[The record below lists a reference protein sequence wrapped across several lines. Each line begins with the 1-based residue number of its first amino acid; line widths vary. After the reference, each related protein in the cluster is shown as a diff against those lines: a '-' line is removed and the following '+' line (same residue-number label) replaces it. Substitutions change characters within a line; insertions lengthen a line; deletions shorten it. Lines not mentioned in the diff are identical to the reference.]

1 MSEMVL
7 LGTSWKKFKMDD
19 IFVFHKGK
27 RLTKEDMTPGN
38 TNFIAAIDD
47 NNGIRQKIDLPPLH
61 NGNCITVNYNGS
73 IGESFYQDQP
83 FRASDDVN
91 ILYPKKW
98 ELNRNIGLFLCT
110 IIRHNKYRF
119 GYGRKW
125 NLEKMKDT
133 NIALPVD
140 KNGNPDWAF
149 MDSYVEKLTNPEKI
163 KTKIKHKELPFD
175 TTKWKVFHVGDIFD
189 LVNGK
194 GITEKE
200 TISDPRGNIPCVQGG
215 DNNCGILGYF
225 QTDKI
230 KNTKYTYIGKNC
242 ITLARVGSAGAV
254 NFHTRCFIGDKAKAL
269 ILLKKYEMYA
279 NKYVYLF
286 LLPILALNKYRYA
299 YGRGVVS
306 ENYKNLNIKLPV
318 DKNGNPDWDYME
330 KYIKSLPYSDLI

>member
-1 MSEMVL
+1 MSEMFL

-91 ILYPKKW
+91 ILYPKNW

-140 KNGNPDWAF
+140 KNGSPDWAF

-163 KTKIKHKELPFD
+163 KTKIKRKELPFD
-175 TTKWKVFHVGDIFD
+175 TTKWEKFTVKDVFECNTTKPMIETVDGDEVYITRSAMN
-189 LVNGK
+189 NGFSGFVSNDGYK
-194 GITEKE
+194 LNKSNCITIGAEGRFAFYQDKDFVAGVKIYTLRNEKLNKYNGLFIC
-200 TISDPRGNIPCVQGG
+200 TVLNQDVYKYSYGRAR
-215 DNNCGILGYF
+215 IL
-225 QTDKI
+225 DKI
-230 KNTKYTYIGKNC
+230 KQEI
-242 ITLARVGSAGAV
+242 
-254 NFHTRCFIGDKAKAL
+254 
-269 ILLKKYEMYA
+269 
-279 NKYVYLF
+279 
-286 LLPILALNKYRYA
+286 
-299 YGRGVVS
+299 
-306 ENYKNLNIKLPV
+306 IKLPV

>member
-47 NNGIRQKIDLPPLH
+47 NNGIRQKIDLPPVH

-98 ELNRNIGLFLCT
+98 ELNKNVGLFLCT

-119 GYGRKW
+119 SYGRKW

-149 MDSYVEKLTNPEKI
+149 MDSYVEQLTNPEKI

-175 TTKWKVFHVGDIFD
+175 TKLWKSFKLSDLFEISGTKTTKLDELETYGSGEYPYVTTQATN
-189 LVNGK
+189 NGVA
-194 GITEKE
+194 GFYNYFTEKGNVLV
-200 TISDPRGNIPCVQGG
+200 IDSAVAGFCSYQAFNFSASDHVEKLTPKFELNS
-215 DNNCGILGYF
+215 
-225 QTDKI
+225 
-230 KNTKYTYIGKNC
+230 YIGAY
-242 ITLARVGSAGAV
+242 LATV
-254 NFHTRCFIGDKAKAL
+254 I
-269 ILLKKYEMYA
+269 
-279 NKYVYLF
+279 NKER
-286 LLPILALNKYRYA
+286 YRYS
-299 YGRGVVS
+299 YGRKFNQTKIRNTV
-306 ENYKNLNIKLPV
+306 IKLPV

>member
-98 ELNRNIGLFLCT
+98 ELNKNIGLFLCT

-125 NLEKMKDT
+125 NLEKMKNT

-140 KNGNPDWAF
+140 KNGNPDWTF
-149 MDSYVEKLTNPEKI
+149 MDSYVEKLTNPAKI

-175 TTKWKVFHVGDIFD
+175 TTKWKKFTVSTLFDVSLAPGDLQKND
-189 LVNGK
+189 LKPSGVPLVSATTSNNGIIGK
-194 GITEKE
+194 VSNGT
-200 TISDPRGNIPCVQGG
+200 
-215 DNNCGILGYF
+215 DNNSSIFNGNQLT
-225 QTDKI
+225 TDMFCNSFYQDKDF
-230 KNTKYTYIGKNC
+230 YAVSHG
-242 ITLARVGSAGAV
+242 RV
-254 NFHTRCFIGDKAKAL
+254 NIMKPKFK
-269 ILLKKYEMYA
+269 
-279 NKYVYLF
+279 
-286 LLPILALNKYRYA
+286 LNKYIGLFISTVINKEQYRFA
-299 YGRGVVS
+299 YGRAVYSGVLA
-306 ENYKNLNIKLPV
+306 NLVIKLPV

>member
-27 RLTKEDMTPGN
+27 RLTKEDMTPGD

-91 ILYPKKW
+91 ILYPKNW
-98 ELNRNIGLFLCT
+98 ELNKNIGLFLCT
-110 IIRHNKYRF
+110 VIRHNKYRF

-133 NIALPVD
+133 NIALPVN
-140 KNGNPDWAF
+140 KMGNPDWVF
-149 MDSYVEKLTNPEKI
+149 MNSYIEKLTNSEKI
-163 KTKIKHKELPFD
+163 RTKIKHKELPFD
-175 TTKWKVFHVGDIFD
+175 TTKWKSFKLGNLFTFKPGKIVSTEVLSEGNDLFYCGAKKDDNGVIGKYAYDAKYISPGNCMVFICDGQGSIGYNNYMDKDFFATVN
-189 LVNGK
+189 LV
-194 GITEKE
+194 
-200 TISDPRGNIPCVQGG
+200 
-215 DNNCGILGYF
+215 LGY
-225 QTDKI
+225 
-230 KNTKYTYIGKNC
+230 NE
-242 ITLARVGSAGAV
+242 
-254 NFHTRCFIGDKAKAL
+254 H
-269 ILLKKYEMYA
+269 
-279 NKYVYLF
+279 
-286 LLPILALNKYRYA
+286 LNKYIGLFVTTVLDLERPKFSF
-299 YGRGVVS
+299 GRKRKKTLSDTNV
-306 ENYKNLNIKLPV
+306 KLPA